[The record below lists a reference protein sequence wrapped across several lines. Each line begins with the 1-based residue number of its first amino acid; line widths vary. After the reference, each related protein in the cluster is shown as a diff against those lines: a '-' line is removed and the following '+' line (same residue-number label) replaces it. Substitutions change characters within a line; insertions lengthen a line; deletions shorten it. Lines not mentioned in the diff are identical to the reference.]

1 MQEDQQQTEIEFL
14 SPSLVT
20 NITKNQDT
28 TPQPIDVS
36 TPNKDND
43 IDARLEIHQIKIIP
57 QKQQQEEALKIINQL
72 HQMAFR
78 DTRYLSNA
86 IKTERNSIIALTM
99 CFRLGRCDPSDKFT
113 ETYKNKD
120 VIKLYKIVT
129 EERLTKTNTL
139 YKIYGHIYT
148 MKERIKLTNKTN
160 IYKDKL
166 NKTKLPHFNIIQQ
179 M

>member
-1 MQEDQQQTEIEFL
+1 MTNELSPITDKEYPKFTENNNIKRKKNRNKTHKVNDPTIIPETQIIQETPLEQLQEDQQQPEIGFL

-28 TPQPIDVS
+28 TPQSIDVS

-86 IKTERNSIIALTM
+86 IKTERNSIIALAM
-99 CFRLGRCDPSDKFT
+99 YYRLGR
-113 ETYKNKD
+113 YA
-120 VIKLYKIVT
+120 
-129 EERLTKTNTL
+129 RQTNSQKGT
-139 YKIYGHIYT
+139 
-148 MKERIKLTNKTN
+148 RIKTL
-160 IYKDKL
+160 L
-166 NKTKLPHFNIIQQ
+166 NYRK
-179 M
+179 